1 METDIYNCF
10 DRYER
15 RFARAMAAIPNRRP
29 WVAEEKAQIISTV
42 HDCLGIRDEWVP
54 QIRTETVSRSKHAG
68 FSLELLRFTSWPGTV
83 GTAWLYVPEE
93 KADKL
98 PAVLLCCGHGYRG
111 KWDPQYQAMARH
123 LARLGALVIVPDN
136 IGQGER
142 ESMGHAD
149 AVVPFACGTSMQGLI
164 VMETMGWVRWLNQN
178 PRVDSR
184 RIAACGNSGGGTL
197 TIFLG
202 ALCPELAV
210 LCSSGYPSSFEFV
223 ARKEKKHCHCNI
235 IPRVVGE
242 IEMWQ
247 VYGCFAPRPLFLFQ
261 GNSDYLFP
269 SAIFYINARKVQK
282 TFVMAGAEK
291 SFSFKVVEGD
301 HKWDLNRIDL
311 VGRFLAANLGLPHH
325 LSPQNEE
332 VFPADKATQ
341 CLEKWPA
348 EALTTDDLA
357 RRITG
362 QNPPAGLKLWDVFP
376 PDMPADAATIKPL
389 YGHVCDVRQV
399 FAQFEAFLKRS

>member
-1 METDIYNCF
+1 MEADIYNYF

-15 RFARAMAAIPNRRP
+15 RFASAMAAIPNRRP
-29 WVAEEKAQIISTV
+29 WMAKEKAQIV
-42 HDCLGIRDEWVP
+42 RAVRDCLGIRDEWVP
-54 QIRTETVSRSKHAG
+54 QIRAETAGRSKHDG
-68 FSLELLRFTSWPGTV
+68 FSLELLRFTSWPGTI
-83 GTAWLYVPEE
+83 GTAWIYVPEE

-98 PAVLLCCGHGYRG
+98 PAVLLCCGHGNGG
-111 KWDPQYQAMARH
+111 KCTSGYQAMARH
-123 LARLGALVIVPDN
+123 LARLGALVVVPDN

-164 VMETMGWVRWLNQN
+164 VMETMGWVRWLNQD

-184 RIAACGNSGGGTL
+184 RMAAIGNSGGGTL
-197 TIFLG
+197 TLFLG
-202 ALCPELAV
+202 ALCPELATI
-210 LCSSGYPSSFEFV
+210 CSSGYPSSFEFI

-235 IPRVVGE
+235 IPRMVGE

-247 VYGCFAPRPLFLFQ
+247 VYGCVAPRPLFLFQ
-261 GNSDYLFP
+261 GNNDNLFP
-269 SAIFYINARKVQK
+269 PDIFHATARKVRS
-282 TFVMAGAEK
+282 TFAMAGAEEK
-291 SFSFKVVEGD
+291 FSFKVVEGN
-301 HKWDLNRIDL
+301 HAWDLNRIDL
-311 VGRFLAANLGLPHH
+311 VGRYLAKIMGLPHQIT
-325 LSPQNEE
+325 LRDEK
-332 VFPADKATQ
+332 VFAAHEAPK

-357 RRITG
+357 RQVTG

-389 YGHVCDVRQV
+389 YGGLCDVRQV
-399 FAQFEAFLKRS
+399 LAQFEAFLKRP